1 MVMPLEGDN
10 LHSALHE
17 QKWQPRTEQLVE
29 LALCLADA
37 CAHVHSRG
45 PCHFVVLTHSC
56 LTMTTTRLS
65 TCSMWVFHN
74 QADSLV
80 LRPAG
85 VVHRDIKPANVLL
98 GANGAPK
105 LTDFGIAELAA
116 KLADASALNH
126 GSKPSGGFHKRC
138 MHEEMHAYGE

>member
-1 MVMPLEGDN
+1 MHRAAGGPGAVLGGRMRTRAQQRSLPFRCIDTQLSHYDDDQTVHV
-10 LHSALHE
+10 LH
-17 QKWQPRTEQLVE
+17 V
-29 LALCLADA
+29 
-37 CAHVHSRG
+37 G
-45 PCHFVVLTHSC
+45 FPC
-56 LTMTTTRLS
+56 
-65 TCSMWVFHN
+65 N

-138 MHEEMHAYGE
+138 MHGH